1 MEQNIFSSLSL
12 SNQLK
17 ICYDLLKARKTGI
30 APDLWTA
37 LAAKNWTGTDV
48 KETTGELPLII
59 KTNGAPLLDYRIYG
73 NMVQNGIPSPEN
85 PIQPQDCGE
94 MTENMFDCTRI
105 DGIIA
110 GSFINQ
116 NGNIIKNN
124 EYYISYP
131 IYVTEEKTY
140 TWRFNAD
147 SYNTTHTS
155 PTVGFYDA
163 SNNLLSVALHN
174 SGIKYFSF
182 NIPNGCKYIRCSVFT
197 RDNIQR
203 QAMLNIGSSPKRYT
217 DFGYKIPIS
226 SGSATTSI
234 YLGEV
239 PTTRNIKK
247 MVLTGEESWIDST
260 IGSQKRY
267 LVMLVDTAKNGSTT
281 SAYCTHY
288 AYEYTTTGTGFSVGS
303 AGTGIYFRDNN
314 YSSVTVWKTYLQQQY
329 AAGTPVTVWYVLAEP
344 ETGIVNEPLRKIG
357 DYADTVSMEQAQ
369 VQIPTNRGLTTI
381 DVATTLKPSQAY
393 IKYRG

>member
-1 MEQNIFSSLSL
+1 MLSL
-12 SNQLK
+12 
-17 ICYDLLKARKTGI
+17 YDLLKARKTGI

-37 LAAKNWTGTDV
+37 LAAKNLKAADV

-163 SNNLLSVALHN
+163 SDNLLSVALHN

-203 QAMLNIGSSPKRYT
+203 QAMLNIGSSPMRYT

-226 SGSATTSI
+226 SGGATTSI

-239 PTTRNIKK
+239 PTTRRVKK
-247 MVLTGEESWIDST
+247 INCKTFKWEVYQAAANKKRFTALLSDGITADTTHPYSICSHIPLGLSGATFTTENCYT
-260 IGSQKRY
+260 INADTKR
-267 LVMLVDTAKNGSTT
+267 
-281 SAYCTHY
+281 
-288 AYEYTTTGTGFSVGS
+288 
-303 AGTGIYFRDNN
+303 IYFRLSDDIDTLSALDTFFNEQE
-314 YSSVTVWKTYLQQQY
+314 SK
-329 AAGTPVTVWYVLAEP
+329 GTPVTIWYVLTEP

-357 DYADTVSMEQAQ
+357 DYTDTISMEQAQ